1 MNPILI
7 TILIVLSYAGLIVLA
22 IGLCKAASKP
32 MLPPSDSYP
41 PLPRDPPS
49 PRDNHQ

>member
-7 TILIVLSYAGLIVLA
+7 ALLIVLCYGALIVLA

-32 MLPPSDSYP
+32 MLPPP
-41 PLPRDPPS
+41 PREPPS